1 MARIKLEIPKHI
13 IYTCKIPVRV
23 CDVNYGCHV
32 GNDAFVNIIHEAR
45 AQWLNKYGY
54 TELQIEGNGLVMSE
68 LVIEFKKESF
78 YGDVVDITLYVGE
91 IFRIG
96 FELYYQLFTTRNKE
110 PLLLTKAKT
119 VMICYDYE
127 SKKTVSIPKN
137 LNTIL
142 TA

>member
-23 CDVNYGCHV
+23 CDINYGCHV
-32 GNDAFVNIIHEAR
+32 GNDAFV
-45 AQWLNKYGY
+45 
-54 TELQIEGNGLVMSE
+54 QIEGNGLVMSE